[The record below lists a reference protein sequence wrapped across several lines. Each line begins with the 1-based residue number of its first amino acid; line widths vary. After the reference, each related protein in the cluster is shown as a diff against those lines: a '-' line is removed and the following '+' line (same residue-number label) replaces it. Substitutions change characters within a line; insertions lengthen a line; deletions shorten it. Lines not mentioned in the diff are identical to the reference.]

1 MVSKLDE
8 KYIFSNIFYQNS
20 KISTDIRSTTNK
32 LNSHSK
38 YNRNMGRNSIKDER
52 RKEII
57 QKYYLVAKKE
67 GLENTSIAKIA
78 SEMEINPSLIIHYF
92 KNKEELNYALIDYI
106 LEKYLVIYKRQK
118 LSGQDLR
125 GYLIDLID
133 KLFSKKW
140 NALFNDSI
148 FYSCYAM
155 GFRDK
160 KIKGKFKRLH
170 DSLRVHLAEVLSK
183 CKEAGIVD
191 IESADA
197 TADLIYV
204 LVDGAYY
211 YLSLVSEKEEYET
224 KLNIHRNYAFRAL
237 KLKL

>member
-1 MVSKLDE
+1 
-8 KYIFSNIFYQNS
+8 
-20 KISTDIRSTTNK
+20 
-32 LNSHSK
+32 
-38 YNRNMGRNSIKDER
+38 MGRNSLKDER

-57 QKYYLVAKKE
+57 EKYYLVAKKE

-78 SEMEINPSLIIHYF
+78 TEMQINPSLIIHYF
-92 KNKEELNYALIDYI
+92 KNKEELNYALIDFI

-118 LSGQDLR
+118 LAEDDHKS
-125 GYLIDLID
+125 YLIELID

-140 NALFNDSI
+140 NTLFNDSV

-160 KIKGKFKRLH
+160 KIKEKFK
-170 DSLRVHLAEVLSK
+170 SLQDALRRHLAEILLRCNDSG
-183 CKEAGIVD
+183 AIQ
-191 IESADA
+191 IESPEK

-211 YLSLVSEKEEYET
+211 YSSLVSEKAEYE
-224 KLNIHRNYAFRAL
+224 L
-237 KLKL
+237 KLKDYKQYALSVLKI

>member
-1 MVSKLDE
+1 
-8 KYIFSNIFYQNS
+8 
-20 KISTDIRSTTNK
+20 
-32 LNSHSK
+32 
-38 YNRNMGRNSIKDER
+38 MGRNSLKDER
-52 RKEII
+52 QKEII
-57 QKYYLVAKKE
+57 HQYYLVAKKE

-78 SEMEINPSLIIHYF
+78 SEMNINPSLIIHYF

-118 LSGQDLR
+118 IAEEDLK
-125 GYLIDLID
+125 GYLIQLID

-160 KIKGKFKRLH
+160 KIKAKFKKLQ
-170 DSLRVHLAEVLSK
+170 DSLRFHLAEVLDR
-183 CKEAGIVD
+183 CKEAGIINID
-191 IESADA
+191 SSEEM
-197 TADLIYV
+197 ADLIYV

-211 YLSLVSEKEEYET
+211 YLSLVSEKEEYEE
-224 KLNIHRNYAFRAL
+224 KLKIHRQYAFRAL
-237 KLKL
+237 KI